1 MIFMKKY
8 GNACGAN
15 GPDANIKGHT
25 MKERKFTKFD
35 VLDWLGAD
43 HSKDEL
49 ADIVADVLNG
59 TYKLKQLR
67 KDIKNY
73 VDG

>member
-1 MIFMKKY
+1 
-8 GNACGAN
+8 
-15 GPDANIKGHT
+15 